1 MGKQLDFT
9 ALDKLA
15 YKDFDTAEKREER
28 DSLLEAGFTFVQP
41 QDNPFTAPPPPI
53 SSISAPPKKDA
64 LTDHTGGRNYK
75 RMYRAAHDFHN
86 SHNPPTVEREY
97 WKDHTPGLDEPPPSE
112 LEYWNKLAQ
121 DMGTA
126 AAAVGAESDP
136 FLISLLIAVV
146 DELERE
152 YKAIREEAA
161 RRP

>member
-1 MGKQLDFT
+1 MSKQLDFT

-15 YKDFDTAEKREER
+15 YRDFDTAEKREER

-41 QDNPFTAPPPPI
+41 QDNPFTASAPSAPPPPTK
-53 SSISAPPKKDA
+53 AQDA

-75 RMYRAAHDFHN
+75 RMYRAAHDFHQR
-86 SHNPPTVEREY
+86 HNPPTVEREY
-97 WKDHTPGLDEPPPSE
+97 WKDHTPGLDDTPPSE

-121 DMGTA
+121 DMGTSA
-126 AAAVGAESDP
+126 ASVGAESDP

-152 YKAIREEAA
+152 YKAMREEAA

>member
-1 MGKQLDFT
+1 MSHKLDFS

-15 YKDFDTAEKREER
+15 YRDFDTEEKREER
-28 DSLLEAGFTFVQP
+28 DSLLEAGFTIVHP

-53 SSISAPPKKDA
+53 SAIFAPPKKDT
-64 LTDHTGGRNYK
+64 LMDHTGGRNYK

-112 LEYWNKLAQ
+112 LEYWNTLAQ
-121 DMGTA
+121 DMGA
-126 AAAVGAESDP
+126 AAAGAESDP
-136 FLISLLIAVV
+136 FLIGLLIAVV

-152 YKAIREEAA
+152 YKAIRDEAA